1 MSFFKK
7 IGRGISNAFKKAPGV
22 ISNIFKKGEDVAGK
36 VAGGLSSVA
45 DVLGSVAS
53 NPLVEAGAS
62 ALLGP
67 EAGIGLAGLGQA
79 SKLLKS
85 GSGIV
90 SGLQGASQTARTGNI
105 AGGISQLKN
114 TIESGRGLMKQV
126 GGVAG
131 PMDGVRF
138 Q

>member
-7 IGRGISNAFKKAPGV
+7 IGRSISSAFKKAPGV
-22 ISNIFKKGEDVAGK
+22 ISNIFKKGEGIASQVG
-36 VAGGLSSVA
+36 GGLSKVA

-62 ALLGP
+62 AIFGP
-67 EAGIGLAGLGQA
+67 EAGIGLAGLGQL
-79 SKLLKS
+79 SKQLKS
-85 GSGIV
+85 GAGLAKSVGQTSGAL
-90 SGLQGASQTARTGNI
+90 SRGDLGGGL
-105 AGGISQLKN
+105 AGIQR
-114 TIESGRGLMKQV
+114 IGRQA

-131 PMDGVRF
+131 PMEEQLMF